1 MCDFACG
8 LACDFACDLA
18 CDFACGLACAQTGSD
33 KLPETIGGF
42 TPYMW
47 QDQII
52 STIHMRKAPPDT
64 IFSIT
69 AMQSEMGKTH
79 LVKYLQAEFGA
90 LELTGTDLA
99 EDKKRIDKAFT
110 MTEAQAQDDIRTQF
124 QEQPILI
131 WPFARDDPRL
141 LHKNLYSNMEHII
154 DGSFLEGGWT
164 ADGERPAPWAFAIGN
179 NMLDA
184 DKMSPRFLKG
194 CIIDDDSPHPL
205 VWNKRFENLVQAKAG
220 KQAWLAKLQ
229 KESAIT
235 GDSEEV
241 LIFKHCFLQGGGTAE
256 TINIA
261 MIVNELIKYHDFFKN
276 FKKGGVS
283 NRTDTEGFKKWMK
296 ANFPEIV
303 LKIHNGYPVYTGLK
317 RKRE

>member
-1 MCDFACG
+1 
-8 LACDFACDLA
+8 
-18 CDFACGLACAQTGSD
+18 
-33 KLPETIGGF
+33 
-42 TPYMW
+42 
-47 QDQII
+47 
-52 STIHMRKAPPDT
+52 
-64 IFSIT
+64 
-69 AMQSEMGKTH
+69 MGKTH

-99 EDKKRIDKAFT
+99 EDKKRIKAAFIQ
-110 MTEAQAQDDIRTQF
+110 TEEMAQNNIRTQF

-194 CIIDDDSPHPL
+194 CIIDDDSPHAL
-205 VWNKRFENLVQAKAG
+205 VWNKRFENLVQAKAS

-235 GDSEEV
+235 GDSEGV
-241 LIFKHCFLQGGGTAE
+241 LIFKHLFMQGEGTAE
-256 TINIA
+256 TTNIA
-261 MIVNELIKYHDFFKN
+261 VIVNELIQYHDFFKK

-283 NRTDTEGFKKWMK
+283 DRTDAEGFKKWMK
-296 ANFPEIV
+296 ANFPELV
-303 LKIHNGYPVYTGLK
+303 LKMPNGYPAYAGLK

>member
-1 MCDFACG
+1 
-8 LACDFACDLA
+8 
-18 CDFACGLACAQTGSD
+18 
-33 KLPETIGGF
+33 
-42 TPYMW
+42 MW
-47 QDQII
+47 QGQII
-52 STIHMRKAPPDT
+52 STISLRAAPPDT

-69 AMQSEMGKTH
+69 AFQSEMGKTH

-99 EDKKRIDKAFT
+99 EDKKRIKAAFIQ
-110 MTEAQAQDDIRTQF
+110 TEEMAQNNIRTQF

-194 CIIDDDSPHPL
+194 CIIDDDSPHAL
-205 VWNKRFENLVQAKAG
+205 VWNKRFENLVQAKAS

-235 GDSEEV
+235 GDSEGV
-241 LIFKHCFLQGGGTAE
+241 LIFKHLFMQGEGTAE
-256 TINIA
+256 TTNIA
-261 MIVNELIKYHDFFKN
+261 VIVNELIQYHDFFKK

-283 NRTDTEGFKKWMK
+283 DRTDAEGFKKWMK
-296 ANFPEIV
+296 ANFPELV
-303 LKIHNGYPVYTGLK
+303 LKMPNGYPAYAGLK